1 MPDSD
6 QRPSAPRQLDRA
18 PGERYTGSGARPG
31 GATSAPGA
39 DGAAIASP
47 TSGAG
52 SVRRG
57 ILAAASVALVAA
69 LGRAIVGQV
78 DLGPG
83 TLVIAAF
90 VGWMVALALVWG
102 AGGRKFRRRAPVAAV
117 LAGGAILG
125 GVLLEWALALA
136 GGGVLGPLDYI
147 SERYGLLVWA
157 EIVVAASVAAFRAR

>member
-18 PGERYTGSGARPG
+18 PGERYTGSGPRPG
-31 GATSAPGA
+31 SASIAPRAG
-39 DGAAIASP
+39 GAAVTPPASA
-47 TSGAG
+47 AG

-57 ILAAASVALVAA
+57 ILAAASVAGVAA
-69 LGRAIVGQV
+69 IGRALVGQV
-78 DLGPG
+78 HLGPG

-90 VGWMVALALVWG
+90 VGWVVALALVWG
-102 AGGRKFRRRAPVAAV
+102 AGGGPIRRRALVAAL

-136 GGGVLGPLDYI
+136 AG
-147 SERYGLLVWA
+147 
-157 EIVVAASVAAFRAR
+157 